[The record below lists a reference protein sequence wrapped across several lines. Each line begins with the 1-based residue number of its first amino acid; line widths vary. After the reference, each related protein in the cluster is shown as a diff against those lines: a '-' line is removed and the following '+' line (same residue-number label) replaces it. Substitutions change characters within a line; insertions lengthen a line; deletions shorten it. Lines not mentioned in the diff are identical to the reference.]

1 MASLTASEVS
11 MLKPANRSPET
22 VHEQVGMK
30 RWLRL
35 TARKT
40 TSTPKAVAKSGNPAA
55 DAAADA
61 LAALLKDARKMA

>member
-1 MASLTASEVS
+1 MDRSLGKHLQEPVCEEA
-11 MLKPANRSPET
+11 
-22 VHEQVGMK
+22 VGLK

-40 TSTPKAVAKSGNPAA
+40 ASSRKAAATSGNPVA

-61 LAALLKDARKMA
+61 LASLFKDAKQAKKLP